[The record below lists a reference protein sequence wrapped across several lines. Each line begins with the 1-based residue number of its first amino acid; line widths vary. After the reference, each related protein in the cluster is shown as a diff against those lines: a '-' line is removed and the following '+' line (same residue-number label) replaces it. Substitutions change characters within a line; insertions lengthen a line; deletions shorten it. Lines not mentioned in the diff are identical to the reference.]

1 MASTAPACPRTS
13 STHSLRPRGV
23 SQVMEAARMT
33 GEISRAIASTAYQTY
48 EKRLLKEVQSR
59 PVPQHVA
66 VIMDGNRRYAKEF
79 GLVVAEGHEKG
90 KEKLEEMLEWCLE
103 LGIRVLTVYAFS
115 TENVAREKD
124 EVNILMR
131 MFSQNFKKLA
141 DDERVHKHKVQV
153 RVLGQKDM
161 LPQDVREA
169 IEYAEDKTQGYD
181 GYFFNIAVGY
191 GGRQEL
197 LQAVKRV
204 AEEVRDGRLEI
215 DDIDEQTFYKY
226 LYTYDL
232 PDPDLILRTSGEER
246 ISNFLLWQLAYSEL
260 YFSDVYWPGFR
271 KVDFLRAVRSF
282 QLRKRRFGE

>member
-1 MASTAPACPRTS
+1 
-13 STHSLRPRGV
+13 
-23 SQVMEAARMT
+23 MT

-48 EKRLLKEVQSR
+48 EKRLLKEVLVR

-79 GLVVAEGHEKG
+79 GLLVAEGHEKG
-90 KEKLEEMLEWCLE
+90 KEKLEEMMEWCLE
-103 LGIRVLTVYAFS
+103 LGIRFLTVYAFS

-124 EVNILMR
+124 EVNVLMR
-131 MFSQNFKKLA
+131 MFSQSFKRLA
-141 DDERVHKHKVQV
+141 DEERVHKHRIRV
-153 RVLGQKDM
+153 RVLGQKET
-161 LPQDVREA
+161 LPDDVREA
-169 IEYAEDKTQGYD
+169 IEYAEKRTEGYD
-181 GYFFNIAVGY
+181 QYFFNIAVGY

-197 LQAVKRV
+197 LQAVRRV
-204 AEEVRDGRLEI
+204 AEEVKCGRLEVN
-215 DDIDEQTFYKY
+215 DIDEQTIYRY
-226 LYTYDL
+226 LYTSDL

-271 KVDFLRAVRSF
+271 KVDFLRAVRSY

>member
-1 MASTAPACPRTS
+1 
-13 STHSLRPRGV
+13 
-23 SQVMEAARMT
+23 MT

-48 EKRLLKEVQSR
+48 EKRLLKEVQAR

-79 GLVVAEGHEKG
+79 GLLVAEGHEKG
-90 KEKLEEMLEWCLE
+90 KEKLEEMMDWCLE
-103 LGIRVLTVYAFS
+103 LGIKVLTVYAFS
-115 TENVAREKD
+115 TENVARETD

-141 DDERVHKHKVQV
+141 DDERVHMHRIRV

-161 LPQDVREA
+161 LPDDVKGA
-169 IEYAEDKTQGYD
+169 IEYAEEKTKDYD

-204 AEEVRDGRLEI
+204 AEDVRDGKIGVE
-215 DDIDEQTFYKY
+215 DIDEGSFYRY
-226 LYTYDL
+226 LYTSDL

-282 QLRKRRFGE
+282 QLRRRRFGE